1 MRLLMAGLST
11 REEAALGFFLDRSF
25 KSWTWQSVAPDAQAA
40 RPPSDVLVIDMAAFG
55 WAHWSEA
62 AEAQLLAWLQDTPA
76 VLLVSAH
83 DRSWSVLQKRPVS
96 ASRVWLAKPYGTQA
110 MREALERAAAAVRAT
125 PVVPVVSAVV
135 RPVMRP
141 VAAQSAP
148 ATVPARAV
156 PKPVKVD
163 LTKAAPRQAEPART
177 EPTDE
182 PPGLSAAEFQA
193 RLASLPEKMPHAFL
207 LVLSER
213 LSQADAFEAR
223 FTVQNSLII
232 HPANG
237 WVATNTPLQV
247 IYRLCESDAMAS
259 AVTVRTLDDAQAEER
274 AQRLGMPPQDLDVFL
289 WNLVAATLD
298 KRAAAPLR

>member
-1 MRLLMAGLST
+1 
-11 REEAALGFFLDRSF
+11 
-25 KSWTWQSVAPDAQAA
+25 
-40 RPPSDVLVIDMAAFG
+40 MAAFG
-55 WAHWSEA
+55 WAHWSEV
-62 AEAQLLAWLQDTPA
+62 AEAQLLVWLQDTPA

-83 DRSWSVLQKRPVS
+83 DRSWSVVQKRPVS

-110 MREALERAAAAVRAT
+110 MREALERAAAAVRTT
-125 PVVPVVSAVV
+125 PAVPVVSAVV
-135 RPVMRP
+135 LPVVRA

-163 LTKAAPRQAEPART
+163 LTKAAPPQAEPART

-193 RLASLPEKMPHAFL
+193 RLASLPEKTPHAFL

-237 WVATNTPLQV
+237 WFATNTPLQV

-259 AVTVRTLDDAQAEER
+259 AVTIRAMDDAQAEER
-274 AQRLGMPPQDLDVFL
+274 AQRLGMPPKDLDVFL

-298 KRAAAPLR
+298 KRATAPL